1 MTAESSSARA
11 EIALVDRLQFVTTF
25 PDVPVAAALTIDE
38 PPPAGDSAGPNP
50 AALLAAAVGGC
61 LAASFTFC
69 LRKARID
76 PEAVVARAEARL
88 VRNERGRFRIGD
100 ITVDLT
106 VRVPENDEPKLA
118 RCSSLFEDFCIVTES
133 VRRGIPV
140 TVTVHA
146 PEATPTAAAVAVR
159 AL

>member
-1 MTAESSSARA
+1 MTAESQTARA
-11 EIALVDRLQFVTTF
+11 DIELIDRLQFATTF
-25 PDVPVAAALTIDE
+25 PEVQAATALTIDE
-38 PPPAGDSAGPNP
+38 PPPTGDGAGPNP

-76 PEAVVARAEARL
+76 PEGVVARAEARL
-88 VRNERGRFRIGD
+88 VRNETGRFRIGD

-106 VRVPENDEPKLA
+106 VGVSGNDGPKLA

-140 TVTVHA
+140 TVTVRTSD
-146 PEATPTAAAVAVR
+146 ATATS
-159 AL
+159 ALVPL

>member
-1 MTAESSSARA
+1 MTAERTARA
-11 EIALVDRLQFVTTF
+11 DIELSDRLQFVTTF
-25 PDVPVAAALTIDE
+25 PDVPAAPALTIDE
-38 PPPAGDSAGPNP
+38 PPPAGDGAGPNP

-76 PEAVVARAEARL
+76 PDGVVARANARL
-88 VRNERGRFRIGD
+88 VRNETGRFRIGD

-106 VRVPENDEPKLA
+106 VRVSENDEPKLA
-118 RCSSLFEDFCIVTES
+118 RYSSLFEDFCIVTES

-140 TVTVHA
+140 TVTVHTSDAAMPA
-146 PEATPTAAAVAVR
+146 PVSV
-159 AL
+159 